1 MRWWLPVMRS
11 GGRHESAGLA
21 RSHHARHHGSRQP
34 PSGAMPPAATL
45 KVSRD
50 NAMAEAVH
58 EVSHGDILYKL
69 GGVEGKI
76 DTLAALMAQK
86 QADLGE
92 AFRRLSEVEKRPDP
106 TPLIGEVGKIKE
118 RVAQGVILLAA
129 LAFFAPLLW
138 QAMTPRLHFGQQPP
152 VAVPVR

>member
-21 RSHHARHHGSRQP
+21 RSGDARHPGSRQP

-69 GGVEGKI
+69 GSVEGKI
-76 DTLAALMAQK
+76 DHLAGLLAQK
-86 QADLGE
+86 QSDLTE
-92 AFRRLSEVEKRPDP
+92 ALKRIS
-106 TPLIGEVGKIKE
+106 LLEQ
-118 RVAQGVILLAA
+118 RVAQGVIVAVIVGA
-129 LAFFAPLLW
+129 LAPLAW
-138 QAMTPRLHFGQQPP
+138 QAMTPRLNFGQQPP

>member
-1 MRWWLPVMRS
+1 MRS

-69 GGVEGKI
+69 GSVEGKI
-76 DTLAALMAQK
+76 DHLAGLLAQK
-86 QADLGE
+86 QSDLTE
-92 AFRRLSEVEKRPDP
+92 ALKRIS
-106 TPLIGEVGKIKE
+106 LLEQ
-118 RVAQGVILLAA
+118 RVAQGVIVAVIVGA
-129 LAFFAPLLW
+129 LAPLAW